1 MFPVQLLVVLST
13 MIIINQAATLNYK
26 NLISVTPSYEDYKE
40 AYKMIS
46 DKTNYNS
53 NKNSE
58 IEASYDI
65 NTTDSDGNIINSNET
80 ALPMLKSVPL
90 ELVGTIISIA
100 VDALG
105 TMLNNKKN

>member
-1 MFPVQLLVVLST
+1 

-58 IEASYDI
+58 IEASYDF
-65 NTTDSDGNIINSNET
+65 NTTDSYGNIINSNET
-80 ALPMLKSVPL
+80 ALPMLKSFPFD
-90 ELVGTIISIA
+90 LVGSILSIA
-100 VDALG
+100 VDTLG
-105 TMLNNKKN
+105 TMLNKKKD